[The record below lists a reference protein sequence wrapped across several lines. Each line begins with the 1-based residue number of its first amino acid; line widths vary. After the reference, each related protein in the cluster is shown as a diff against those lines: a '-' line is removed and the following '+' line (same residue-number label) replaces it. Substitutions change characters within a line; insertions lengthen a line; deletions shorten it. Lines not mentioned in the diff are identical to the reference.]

1 MSELTNKSDINVLE
15 LLLKISN
22 DVSSIKTDITNLKDS
37 QVKERADISKE
48 IMDVRDDCLKEIKS
62 VEKSV
67 MGRVK
72 SVEESTM
79 GRINSLQAIQN
90 TLVGDVDT
98 LKHNEE
104 KKDAKR
110 WKLVMSF
117 VFTALCGMIT
127 AKLPDIISFLVF
139 SAKIKGGN

>member
-48 IMDVRDDCLKEIKS
+48 IKDVSDDCLREIKS
-62 VEKSV
+62 VEESI
-67 MGRVK
+67 MGRV
-72 SVEESTM
+72 
-79 GRINSLQAIQN
+79 NSLQTIQN

-117 VFTALCGMIT
+117 VFTAICGMIT

>member
-37 QVKERADISKE
+37 QIKERADISKE
-48 IMDVRDDCLKEIKS
+48 IKDVKDDCLREIKLIT
-62 VEKSV
+62 
-67 MGRVK
+67 GRV
-72 SVEESTM
+72 
-79 GRINSLQAIQN
+79 NSLQAIQN

-98 LKHNEE
+98 LKHNDE

-110 WKLVMSF
+110 WRLVMSF
-117 VFTALCGMIT
+117 VLTALGGMIT
-127 AKLPDIISFLVF
+127 AKLPDIVSFLVF